1 MRRIELQPDNIE
13 IVLTGLTM
21 IGALQGRLVI
31 PYANI
36 RAVYPAL
43 HLPPGLLRMGGTA
56 IGPIHEGHYIG
67 EGGWYFLS
75 YENANRVMT
84 LILEGFR
91 LGRLPYLGIA
101 IEVDDPPSMASLV
114 LSRLS
119 ATAPASAPITPAPDN
134 HNP

>member
-1 MRRIELQPDNIE
+1 MRRIELQPDSIE

-36 RAVYPAL
+36 RAVYPEL
-43 HLPPGLLRMGGTA
+43 HLPPRLLRMGGTS

-84 LILEGFR
+84 LDLEGFR
-91 LGRLPYLGIA
+91 LGRLSYLGIA
-101 IEVDDPPSMASLV
+101 IEVDDPASMAASLAA
-114 LSRLS
+114 RLV
-119 ATAPASAPITPAPDN
+119 AVPRE
-134 HNP
+134 